1 MSELDVIVV
10 GAGAAGLAAAR
21 QLATARLSVRVL
33 GPIGF
38 DRSKKIRRDSL
49 GDFRYF
55 AWVGLSQCPEIV
67 LLRFAGISGSAY
79 FVGGLE
85 AITSRPIR
93 ASGEIN
99 RVGAKI
105 IVSLPFALL
114 EPAGPR
120 R

>member
-85 AITSRPIR
+85 AITSRPH
-93 ASGEIN
+93 SGQ
-99 RVGAKI
+99 R
-105 IVSLPFALL
+105 
-114 EPAGPR
+114 
-120 R
+120 

>member
-38 DRSKKIRRDSL
+38 DRSKKIRRNSL

-55 AWVGLSQCPEIV
+55 AWAHGTFAVSRDCPVAVCWHQRVGLFCW
-67 LLRFAGISGSAY
+67 
-79 FVGGLE
+79 
-85 AITSRPIR
+85 
-93 ASGEIN
+93 
-99 RVGAKI
+99 
-105 IVSLPFALL
+105 
-114 EPAGPR
+114 GPR
-120 R
+120 SHHQSPHSGQR